1 MITKIFVGI
10 GILVFVGIV
19 VIMLVES
26 FRFVENIESE
36 HEKEKLG

>member
-26 FRFVENIESE
+26 FRFFGNKESE